1 MLLRPRRMRSSEG
14 IRSLVRETIITPDDF
29 VYPLF
34 IVPGKNIKKKYRACQ
49 SAITYR

>member
-34 IVPGKNIKKKYRACQ
+34 IVPGKNIKKENFR
-49 SAITYR
+49 